1 MGLPDGRL
9 LLWVDPNAC
18 GPKEHDGAASPQ
30 VHEFAARDVT
40 KPARRLVRVWNRRTR
55 FHVLPDGRL
64 LVLYYVSGKD
74 AAGKALAENRLIE
87 IRDDGTLGPAVRVP
101 LQTPMASFFTATPRA
116 GCAPAAVIDLFGD
129 VGKALR
135 YARLRVAPPP
145 P

>member
-40 KPARRLVRVWNRRTR
+40 KPARRLVHVWNRRTR

-64 LVLYYVSGKD
+64 LVLYDVSGKD
-74 AAGKALAENRLIE
+74 ATGMARAVTPADHRLRE
-87 IRDDGTLGPAVRVP
+87 PSLDDGVCTGVL
-101 LQTPMASFFTATPRA
+101 
-116 GCAPAAVIDLFGD
+116 
-129 VGKALR
+129 
-135 YARLRVAPPP
+135 
-145 P
+145 